1 MIRTAVSQTGAGS
14 TPLIVLNKQITASV
28 ACIVDGTVDY
38 TVQITFDDVFA
49 PGFDPAT
56 ATWFPH
62 PDTNLVAA
70 TDDQRG
76 VIDFPIIAVR
86 ATVNSGAG
94 SVEMI
99 VVQDEK
105 V

>member
-1 MIRTAVSQTGAGS
+1 MRPTRITQTGAGS
-14 TPLIVLNKQITASV
+14 TAPIVLNKQIKASV

-38 TVQITFDDVFA
+38 TVQVTFDDVFA
-49 PGFDPAT
+49 PDFDAAT

-62 PDTNLVAA
+62 PDTALVGAS
-70 TDDQRG
+70 TNQRG

-94 SVEMI
+94 SVDLV